1 MSALSAYQRRMAAVV
16 AGGDADALAAD
27 AAEPGVTWR
36 AAVYRNTFAAGCR
49 DALAA
54 NHPAVEA
61 IVGAE
66 FFSALAQAY
75 IAAHPPT
82 GRTLVGYGQSFPAF
96 LRAFPPVARV
106 PYLPDAADLDRAWL
120 AAHVAPDA
128 PPLTGADAMRLAQAS
143 DLAAQRLALHPSA
156 QIVTTEW
163 RLYPLWAAARD
174 TTEPD
179 DAALRL
185 QRTGDTVLIWRPGH
199 EVRHRRLATAEAA
212 FLGDIAA
219 GATLGAAAECA
230 AAADPGAGLAELF
243 ATVLQDGVLAD
254 PAEIPHQD
262 GEDAAS

>member
-1 MSALSAYQRRMAAVV
+1 MSALSAYQRRLAAVV

-27 AAEPGVTWR
+27 AADPALTWR
-36 AAVYRNTFAAGCR
+36 AAVYRNTFAAGCG

-66 FFSALAQAY
+66 FFRALAQAY
-75 IAAHPPT
+75 IAAHPPS
-82 GRTLVGYGQSFPAF
+82 GRTLVGYGRAFPAF
-96 LRAFPPVARV
+96 LRDFPPAAQM
-106 PYLPDAADLDRAWL
+106 PYLPDAAALDRAWL

-128 PPLTGADAMRLAQAS
+128 PPLTGADAWRLAQAG
-143 DLAAQRLALHPSA
+143 DLAAQVLALHPST

-163 RLYPLWAAARD
+163 PLYPLWAAARAN
-174 TTEPD
+174 TEPD

-199 EVRHRRLATAEAA
+199 EVRHRRLNAAEAA
-212 FLGDIAA
+212 FLGDIAG
-219 GATLGAAAECA
+219 GASLGAAAERA

-243 ATVLQDGVLAD
+243 ATVLQDGVLAH
-254 PAEIPHQD
+254 PAEIPHPD